1 MDRRIAR
8 KLEAV
13 RRLARSQGGYG
24 GIVAVSGGL
33 DSRLLAH
40 VLWSLDLPFTAVHIT
55 GPHVPMRESAAA
67 AAWLA
72 AQGRPFDILEV
83 DPLGLPEIKVNDR
96 DRCYA
101 CKSLMFRRIKAL
113 AREKGFSLVVEGS
126 HATDLAMYRPGLKA
140 LAELGVISPWAL
152 ANLSKPELRI
162 IARELCLYDPD
173 QPSRPCVF
181 TRLDYGMTPTRRLL
195 SRIGQAEAALEDLG
209 LRDFRLRVHP
219 DKGMVI
225 QIAAHERVHARSHER
240 EMESIVRRHFDV
252 VPRILYTE
260 SVSGYFD
267 AQRT

>member
-67 AAWLA
+67 VAWLA
-72 AQGRPFDILEV
+72 AQGRPFEILEV
-83 DPLGLPEIKVNDR
+83 DPLGLPEVKVNDR
-96 DRCYA
+96 ARCYA
-101 CKSLMFRRIKAL
+101 CKSLMFRRVKAL

-126 HATDLAMYRPGLKA
+126 HATDLAMFRPGLRA
-140 LAELGVISPWAL
+140 LSELGVISPWAL
-152 ANLSKPELRI
+152 ANLTKPELRI

-181 TRLDYGMTPTRRLL
+181 PRLDSGMTPTRRFLARL
-195 SRIGQAEAALEDLG
+195 ANAEAALEDLG
-209 LRDFRLRVHP
+209 LRDFRLRAHP
-219 DKGMVI
+219 DGGIVI
-225 QIAAHERVHARSHER
+225 QIAAQERAHARSHER
-240 EMESIVRRHFDV
+240 EMELIVRRHFDV
-252 VPRILYTE
+252 VPRILYSE

-267 AQRT
+267 VPRT